1 MNGAIARSLTR
12 DADGAKF
19 PVLRWLA
26 VVWLLVYVPAYASAY
41 GWANFLFLCNA
52 GVILTA
58 LALIGG
64 HRLLLSSQA
73 IAAPVIAVAWALD
86 AGWKLVTGDFL
97 YGATAYMW
105 DPANPLF
112 ARLLS
117 LYHLAWPVLLY
128 FVLRRIGYDRRGW
141 PLQAAIAA
149 IFLVLARLFTPAAA
163 NVNFAFVAPF
173 VDRPLGSAAQHLLL
187 CWATLAGAGYGLTHL
202 LCRRLFP
209 AAVARKP
216 PLP

>member
-1 MNGAIARSLTR
+1 MNVAGNGNATLPAGAM
-12 DADGAKF
+12 F
-19 PVLRWLA
+19 PLLRWLA
-26 VVWLLVYVPAYASAY
+26 ALWLLVYVPTYAWAY

-58 LALIGG
+58 FALIVGN
-64 HRLLLSSQA
+64 RLLLSSQA
-73 IAAPVIAVAWALD
+73 VAAPVIAVAWLLD
-86 AGWKLVTGDFL
+86 AGWKLATGDFL

-105 DPANPLF
+105 DPANAPF

-117 LYHLAWPVLLY
+117 LYHLVWPVLLY
-128 FVLRRIGYDRRGW
+128 LVLRRIGYDRRGW

-149 IFLVLARLFTPAAA
+149 IFMLLARLLTPAAA
-163 NVNFAFVAPF
+163 NINFAFVAPF
-173 VDRPLGSAAQHLLL
+173 FDRPLGSAAQHLLL
-187 CWATLAGAGYGLTHL
+187 SWATLAGAGYGLTHL

-209 AAVARKP
+209 AAVAGKP